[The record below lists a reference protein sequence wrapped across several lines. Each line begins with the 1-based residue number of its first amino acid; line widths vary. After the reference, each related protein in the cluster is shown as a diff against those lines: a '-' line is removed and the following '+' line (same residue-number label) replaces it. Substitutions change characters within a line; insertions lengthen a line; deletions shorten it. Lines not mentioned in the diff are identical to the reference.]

1 MTREDTTGAEAAA
14 DAFRAQPF
22 LRAQLHLDGDGADAP
37 RPDGDG
43 DRGRA
48 MPGLHGGDAE
58 IAEPKTRRI
67 DKALRKE
74 AEALPPA
81 PRFGVDAVLESIA
94 AVRPRVDQDELP
106 VDVRESLVH
115 LRGPVARFH
124 GAKFSLGYFPFP
136 SFASDCADRF
146 GYLTKPATRSA
157 SRLPVNA
164 ANRALLE
171 ELGRAMGDT
180 GAPADDSVTPSG
192 YTYVGQFVDHDITLD
207 VSSAIDAP
215 AIVDATTINN
225 MRSPVLDLD
234 SVYGKGP
241 ALDAFLYEPPRP
253 GESPTAFRLMV
264 GTNLP
269 FGPGGA
275 GGTAGDAGMLEHT
288 DFDVP
293 RTAAKTAIIGDP
305 RNNENLIVSQ
315 LHHAM
320 LRFHNAVVDTL
331 IAASF
336 SGDVFIEAKRLV
348 TLHYQWAVL
357 HDFLPRICGQA
368 AVDAAV
374 ASVTPGGKT
383 FRMPVE
389 FSVAAYRFGHSMVR
403 NDYWLNFA
411 LRTKPMSDV
420 FAFISPDRTPVFS
433 NWVVDFNAFFETGIP
448 VPVFNRARKIDTALA
463 PALEDLDGDGTTSA
477 MMGVLAARNLLR
489 GLVLGLPSG
498 QATAAELGVPVLT
511 PAELTSGLGAA
522 ETAVLN
528 KDGGLLLSKTPLWY
542 YLLREAAVKAGG
554 ETLGPL
560 GAKIVAETFVRLL
573 RRDALSILN
582 VAFAPSL
589 PRSNPATFTFADLV
603 GVAGVTQ
610 P

>member
-37 RPDGDG
+37 PADGHHAG
-43 DRGRA
+43 
-48 MPGLHGGDAE
+48 PGLHGGADEIPAARRRAPRSAKAVREDA
-58 IAEPKTRRI
+58 
-67 DKALRKE
+67 KAI
-74 AEALPPA
+74 PA
-81 PRFGVDAVLESIA
+81 AQRFGVDAVLESIA
-94 AVRPRVDQDELP
+94 AVRPRVDEHELP
-106 VDVRESLVH
+106 VDVRDSLVH

-136 SFASDCADRF
+136 SFASDCADKF
-146 GYLTKPATRSA
+146 GYLTKPATRTA
-157 SRLPVNA
+157 SRLPLTA

-180 GAPADDSVTPSG
+180 GAPADDSATPSG

-207 VSSAIDAP
+207 VSSAIDSP
-215 AIVDATTINN
+215 TIVDATTINN

-241 ALDAFLYEPPRP
+241 ALDAFLYAPPKP
-253 GESPTAFRLMV
+253 GEPASAFRLMV

-275 GGTAGDAGMLEHT
+275 GGAAGAGGMLEHT

-320 LRFHNAVVDTL
+320 LRFHNAVVDL
-331 IAASF
+331 LVAAGF
-336 SGDVFIEAKRLV
+336 SGDIFIEAKRLV

-368 AVDAAV
+368 AVDAAIAGV
-374 ASVTPGGKT
+374 LPPTK

-403 NDYWLNFA
+403 NDYWLNFT
-411 LRTKPMSDV
+411 LKTKPMSDV
-420 FAFISPDRTPVFS
+420 FSFISVDRTPVFS

-448 VPVFNRARKIDTALA
+448 VPVFNHARKIDSALA
-463 PALEDLDGDGTTSA
+463 PALSDLDGDGTTA
-477 MMGVLAARNLLR
+477 QLMGVLAARNLVR

-511 PAELTSGLGAA
+511 AAHLTTGLGAA

-528 KDGGLLLSKTPLWY
+528 KDGGLLLKKTPLWY
-542 YLLREAAVKAGG
+542 YVLREAAVKTGG
-554 ETLGPL
+554 ERLGPL
-560 GAKIVAETFVRLL
+560 GAKIVADTFVRML
-573 RRDALSILN
+573 RRDVLSILN
-582 VAFAPSL
+582 VSFAPSL